1 MELAADLSVLE
12 QLGEIV
18 SNLTT
23 SGDPS
28 LSNDLMKKLKAIC
41 KKSDVYV
48 KHVYHLVLTQLKK
61 NHAEIRLSSFQIINE
76 LFLRSHTFRE
86 MLLIDFQIFL
96 ELTVETDYKQPLPPP
111 KSAAK
116 VLKEKAIE
124 AIDSWHRKFGP
135 HYKKLDLGY
144 NYLKRVKNVEFHS
157 LTARTQA
164 ESRQY
169 EERQRRKRNAINGQI
184 IRVENEMADMIS
196 EMELCATEIENCF
209 KLLLPH
215 PDEYEIHGGDNSAS
229 SSELKQM
236 PNHEGVTK
244 AQDISEVTEDVG
256 EKQVTDDQ
264 MDNQI
269 TDVHCEKVIDEGDVQ
284 LLSDH
289 GLATRS
295 YQLTIKLDK
304 SGPEIKETDDNSIVL
319 KTVCE
324 FYKELTHKHLP
335 MINKWLSVLSKGE
348 GMQLKIQQLID
359 LKRTLEA
366 SKSKFLELKIT
377 PLVDNVESASLQ
389 GKANNSSDED
399 DDTEDFEDVPEKEGV
414 QLVIP
419 PSDKEGYG
427 LKPLSTTQQSSTGKE
442 KNRIDLTTG
451 RVENSGQSAMGSLV
465 IIDFPNKT
473 SLLKVAF
480 TEPVS
485 NIFLCLHVRCNM
497 NVGDPEGNSHVKRMV
512 LHIHIPVSG

>member
-1 MELAADLSVLE
+1 MESAATAADLALLE

-28 LSNDLMKKLKAIC
+28 LNNDLMKKLKAIC

-86 MLLIDFQIFL
+86 LLLIDFQIFL

-116 VLKEKAIE
+116 VLKEKTIE

-144 NYLKRVKNVEFHS
+144 NYLKRVKNVEFNSH
-157 LTARTQA
+157 TARTQA
-164 ESRQY
+164 ERRQS
-169 EERQRRKRNAINGQI
+169 EERERRKRNMINGQI
-184 IRVENEMADMIS
+184 IRVENEMTDMIS

-215 PDEYEIHGGDNSAS
+215 PDDYEVHRDDKSACS
-229 SSELKQM
+229 SSELTQM
-236 PNHEGVTK
+236 SNHEDVTK
-244 AQDISEVTEDVG
+244 SEDKREVTEDVG
-256 EKQVTDDQ
+256 EKQVIDNKMDSQ
-264 MDNQI
+264 M
-269 TDVHCEKVIDEGDVQ
+269 TDVDCEKVKDEGNEQ
-284 LLSDH
+284 LLSNH

-295 YQLTIKLDK
+295 YLLTIRLDK
-304 SGPEIKETDDNSIVL
+304 SGPEIKETADNSIVL
-319 KTVCE
+319 KTVRE

-335 MINKWLSVLSKGE
+335 TINKWLSVLNKGE

-377 PLVDNVESASLQ
+377 PLNDNVESVSMQ
-389 GKANNSSDED
+389 RKADSSSDED
-399 DDTEDFEDVPEKEGV
+399 DDTEDFEDVPEKEGI

-419 PSDKEGYG
+419 PSDKEECG
-427 LKPLSTTQQSSTGKE
+427 LESLPRAQQSSTGKQKK
-442 KNRIDLTTG
+442 KNRFCDW
-451 RVENSGQSAMGSLV
+451 
-465 IIDFPNKT
+465 
-473 SLLKVAF
+473 
-480 TEPVS
+480 
-485 NIFLCLHVRCNM
+485 
-497 NVGDPEGNSHVKRMV
+497 
-512 LHIHIPVSG
+512 

>member
-1 MELAADLSVLE
+1 MESAADLSLLE
-12 QLGEIV
+12 LLGEIV
-18 SNLTT
+18 GNLTT

-28 LSNDLMKKLKAIC
+28 LNNDLMKKVKAIC

-61 NHAEIRLSSFQIINE
+61 NHAEIRLSSFQIISE

-111 KSAAK
+111 KAVAK

-144 NYLKRVKNVEFHS
+144 NYLKRVKNVEFNSHA
-157 LTARTQA
+157 ARSQA
-164 ESRQY
+164 ERRQS
-169 EERQRRKRNAINGQI
+169 EERERRKKNIINAQI
-184 IRVENEMADMIS
+184 IRVENEMSDMIS

-215 PDEYEIHGGDNSAS
+215 PDDYEVHYADKSACS
-229 SSELKQM
+229 SSELEQM
-236 PNHEGVTK
+236 PNREDVTK
-244 AQDISEVTEDVG
+244 SQDEREVTEDVR
-256 EKQVTDDQ
+256 EKEVIDSK
-264 MDNQI
+264 MDSQI
-269 TDVHCEKVIDEGDVQ
+269 TDVVCEKVEDERQ
-284 LLSDH
+284 LLSNH

-295 YQLTIKLDK
+295 YQLTIRLDK
-304 SGPEIKETDDNSIVL
+304 SGPEIEETVDNSIVL

-335 MINKWLSVLSKGE
+335 MVNKWLSVLSKGE

-377 PLVDNVESASLQ
+377 PLVDNVESVSMR
-389 GKANNSSDED
+389 GKADSSSDED
-399 DDTEDFEDVPEKEGV
+399 DDTEDFEDVPEKEWMQV
-414 QLVIP
+414 AIL
-419 PSDKEGYG
+419 PSERNEYG
-427 LKPLSTTQQSSTGKE
+427 LQPLSTSQQSSSGKH
-442 KNRIDLTTG
+442 K
-451 RVENSGQSAMGSLV
+451 
-465 IIDFPNKT
+465 K
-473 SLLKVAF
+473 
-480 TEPVS
+480 
-485 NIFLCLHVRCNM
+485 
-497 NVGDPEGNSHVKRMV
+497 
-512 LHIHIPVSG
+512 

>member
-1 MELAADLSVLE
+1 MESAADLSLLE
-12 QLGEIV
+12 LLGEIV
-18 SNLTT
+18 GNLTT

-28 LSNDLMKKLKAIC
+28 LNNDLMKKVKAIC

-96 ELTVETDYKQPLPPP
+96 ELTVETDYRQPLPPP
-111 KSAAK
+111 KAAAK

-144 NYLKRVKNVEFHS
+144 NYLKRVKNVEFNSHA
-157 LTARTQA
+157 ARSQA
-164 ESRQY
+164 EKRQS
-169 EERQRRKRNAINGQI
+169 EERERRKKNIINGQI
-184 IRVENEMADMIS
+184 IRVENEMSDMIS

-215 PDEYEIHGGDNSAS
+215 PDDYEVHCADKSACS
-229 SSELKQM
+229 SSELEQM
-236 PNHEGVTK
+236 PNCEDVTK
-244 AQDISEVTEDVG
+244 SQDKREVTEDVR
-256 EKQVTDDQ
+256 EKEVIDSK
-264 MDNQI
+264 MDSQI
-269 TDVHCEKVIDEGDVQ
+269 TDVVCEKVEDERQ
-284 LLSDH
+284 LLSNH

-295 YQLTIKLDK
+295 YQLTIRLDK
-304 SGPEIKETDDNSIVL
+304 SGPEIEETVDNSIVL
-319 KTVCE
+319 KTVRE

-335 MINKWLSVLSKGE
+335 MVNKWLSVLSKGE

-377 PLVDNVESASLQ
+377 PLVDNVESVSMR
-389 GKANNSSDED
+389 GKADSSSDED
-399 DDTEDFEDVPEKEGV
+399 DDTEDFEDVPEKEWMQV
-414 QLVIP
+414 AIL
-419 PSDKEGYG
+419 PSERNEYG
-427 LKPLSTTQQSSTGKE
+427 LQPLSTSQQSSSGKH
-442 KNRIDLTTG
+442 K
-451 RVENSGQSAMGSLV
+451 
-465 IIDFPNKT
+465 K
-473 SLLKVAF
+473 
-480 TEPVS
+480 
-485 NIFLCLHVRCNM
+485 
-497 NVGDPEGNSHVKRMV
+497 
-512 LHIHIPVSG
+512 

>member
-1 MELAADLSVLE
+1 MESAADLSLLE

-18 SNLTT
+18 GNLTT

-28 LSNDLMKKLKAIC
+28 LNNDLMKKLKAMC

-48 KHVYHLVLTQLKK
+48 KHAYHLVLTQLKK

-144 NYLKRVKNVEFHS
+144 NYLKRVKNVEFNSH
-157 LTARTQA
+157 TARSQA
-164 ESRQY
+164 ERRQS
-169 EERQRRKRNAINGQI
+169 EERERRKRNIINGQI
-184 IRVENEMADMIS
+184 IRVENEMSDMIS

-215 PDEYEIHGGDNSAS
+215 PDDYEVHCGEKSACS
-229 SSELKQM
+229 SSELKQV
-236 PNHEGVTK
+236 PNHEDVTK
-244 AQDISEVTEDVG
+244 SQDKREVSEDVG
-256 EKQVTDDQ
+256 EKQVVENKMDSQ
-264 MDNQI
+264 M
-269 TDVHCEKVIDEGDVQ
+269 TDVDCEKVKDEGNEQ
-284 LLSDH
+284 LLSNH

-295 YQLTIKLDK
+295 YKLTIRLDK
-304 SGPEIKETDDNSIVL
+304 SGPEIKETIDNSIVL
-319 KTVCE
+319 KTVRE

-377 PLVDNVESASLQ
+377 PLVDKVESVSMQ
-389 GKANNSSDED
+389 GKADSSSDED
-399 DDTEDFEDVPEKEGV
+399 DDTEDFEDVPEKEGI

-419 PSDKEGYG
+419 PSDKEEYG
-427 LKPLSTTQQSSTGKE
+427 LEPLPRAQQSSTGKQ
-442 KNRIDLTTG
+442 KKKMDLATG
-451 RVENSGQSAMGSLV
+451 RVENSGQSPAMCSL
-465 IIDFPNKT
+465 IIRYLTHKASVP
-473 SLLKVAF
+473 KVAF
-480 TEPVS
+480 LKPVS
-485 NIFLCLHVRCNM
+485 NLLCLHARFNM
-497 NVGDPEGNSHVKRMV
+497 NASDPVETP
-512 LHIHIPVSG
+512 LIPKLC

>member
-1 MELAADLSVLE
+1 MESAADLSLLE

-18 SNLTT
+18 SSLTT

-28 LSNDLMKKLKAIC
+28 LNNDLMKKLKAVC

-144 NYLKRVKNVEFHS
+144 SYLKRVKNVEFHS
-157 LTARTQA
+157 HTARTQA
-164 ESRQY
+164 ESRQS
-169 EERQRRKRNAINGQI
+169 EERERRKRNVINGQI
-184 IRVENEMADMIS
+184 IRVENEMSYMIS

-215 PDEYEIHGGDNSAS
+215 PDEYEVHCGDKSACS

-236 PNHEGVTK
+236 PNHEDLTK
-244 AQDISEVTEDVG
+244 AQDINEVTESVG
-256 EKQVTDDQ
+256 EKQVINNE
-264 MDNQI
+264 MDSQI
-269 TDVHCEKVIDEGDVQ
+269 TDVDYEKVKDEGNVQ
-284 LLSDH
+284 LLSNH

-295 YQLTIKLDK
+295 YQLTIRLDK

-319 KTVCE
+319 KTVRE

-377 PLVDNVESASLQ
+377 PLVDNVERVSMQ
-389 GKANNSSDED
+389 GKADSSSDED

-419 PSDKEGYG
+419 PSGKEEYG
-427 LKPLSTTQQSSTGKE
+427 LEPLSETQQLSTGKE
-442 KNRIDLTTG
+442 KNRMDCTTG
-451 RVENSGQSAMGSLV
+451 KVEYSGQSPAMCSLM
-465 IIDFPNKT
+465 ITDLPCKT
-473 SLLKVAF
+473 SVPKVAF
-480 TEPVS
+480 TKPV
-485 NIFLCLHVRCNM
+485 NNLFLCLHVRCNT
-497 NVGDPEGNSHVKRMV
+497 NAGDPFLGGTPM
-512 LHIHIPVSG
+512 

>member
-1 MELAADLSVLE
+1 MESAADLSLLE
-12 QLGEIV
+12 LLGEIV
-18 SNLTT
+18 GNLTT

-28 LSNDLMKKLKAIC
+28 LNNDLMKKVKAIC

-96 ELTVETDYKQPLPPP
+96 ELTVETDCKQPLPPP
-111 KSAAK
+111 KAAAK

-144 NYLKRVKNVEFHS
+144 NYLKRVKNVEFNSHA
-157 LTARTQA
+157 ARSQA
-164 ESRQY
+164 ERRQS
-169 EERQRRKRNAINGQI
+169 EERERRKKNIINGQI
-184 IRVENEMADMIS
+184 IRVENEMSDMIS

-215 PDEYEIHGGDNSAS
+215 PDDYEVHCADKSACS
-229 SSELKQM
+229 SSELEQM
-236 PNHEGVTK
+236 PNREDVTK
-244 AQDISEVTEDVG
+244 SQDEREVTEVVR
-256 EKQVTDDQ
+256 EKEVIDSK
-264 MDNQI
+264 MDSQI
-269 TDVHCEKVIDEGDVQ
+269 TDVVCEKVEDERQ
-284 LLSDH
+284 LLSNH

-295 YQLTIKLDK
+295 YQLTIRLDK
-304 SGPEIKETDDNSIVL
+304 SGPEIEETVDNSIVL
-319 KTVCE
+319 KTVRE

-335 MINKWLSVLSKGE
+335 MVNKWLSVLSKGE

-377 PLVDNVESASLQ
+377 PLVDNVESVSMR
-389 GKANNSSDED
+389 GKADSSSDED
-399 DDTEDFEDVPEKEGV
+399 DDTEDFEDVPEKEWMQV
-414 QLVIP
+414 AIL
-419 PSDKEGYG
+419 PSERNEYG
-427 LKPLSTTQQSSTGKE
+427 LQTLSTSQQSSSGKH
-442 KNRIDLTTG
+442 K
-451 RVENSGQSAMGSLV
+451 
-465 IIDFPNKT
+465 K
-473 SLLKVAF
+473 
-480 TEPVS
+480 
-485 NIFLCLHVRCNM
+485 
-497 NVGDPEGNSHVKRMV
+497 
-512 LHIHIPVSG
+512 

>member
-1 MELAADLSVLE
+1 MESAADLSLLE

-18 SNLTT
+18 GNLTT

-28 LSNDLMKKLKAIC
+28 LNNDLMKKLKAIC

-96 ELTVETDYKQPLPPP
+96 ELTMETDYKQPLPPP

-116 VLKEKAIE
+116 ILKEKAIE
-124 AIDSWHRKFGP
+124 AIDSWNRKFGP

-144 NYLKRVKNVEFHS
+144 NYLKRVKNVEFNS
-157 LTARTQA
+157 RTARTQA
-164 ESRQY
+164 ESRQS
-169 EERQRRKRNAINGQI
+169 EERERRKRNIISGQI
-184 IRVENEMADMIS
+184 IRVENEMSDMIS

-215 PDEYEIHGGDNSAS
+215 PDDYEVYCGDESTRS
-229 SSELKQM
+229 SSKLKQM
-236 PNHEGVTK
+236 PNKDVTK
-244 AQDISEVTEDVG
+244 SQDIIEAIEVVG
-256 EKQVTDDQ
+256 GKQVIDHKVDS
-264 MDNQI
+264 QI
-269 TDVHCEKVIDEGDVQ
+269 TDVECEVIKGEGNEQ
-284 LLSDH
+284 LLSNH

-295 YQLTIKLDK
+295 YQLTIRLDK
-304 SGPEIKETDDNSIVL
+304 SGPEIEETIDNSIVL
-319 KTVCE
+319 KTVRE

-377 PLVDNVESASLQ
+377 PLVDNAESVSIQ
-389 GKANNSSDED
+389 GKADSSSDED
-399 DDTEDFEDVPEKEGV
+399 DDTEDFEDVPEKEGI

-419 PSDKEGYG
+419 SSEKEEYG
-427 LKPLSTTQQSSTGKE
+427 LEPLSTAQQSSTGKQ
-442 KNRIDLTTG
+442 KKWI
-451 RVENSGQSAMGSLV
+451 QSYNWQG
-465 IIDFPNKT
+465 
-473 SLLKVAF
+473 
-480 TEPVS
+480 
-485 NIFLCLHVRCNM
+485 
-497 NVGDPEGNSHVKRMV
+497 
-512 LHIHIPVSG
+512 

>member
-1 MELAADLSVLE
+1 MESAADLSLLE

-18 SNLTT
+18 GNLTT

-28 LSNDLMKKLKAIC
+28 LNNDLMKKLKAIC

-124 AIDSWHRKFGP
+124 AIDSWHGKFGP

-144 NYLKRVKNVEFHS
+144 NYLKRVKNVEFNSH
-157 LTARTQA
+157 TARSQA
-164 ESRQY
+164 ERRQS
-169 EERQRRKRNAINGQI
+169 EEKERRKRNIINGQV
-184 IRVENEMADMIS
+184 IRVENEMSDMIS

-215 PDEYEIHGGDNSAS
+215 PDDYEVHCADKSVSS
-229 SSELKQM
+229 SSEQKQM
-236 PNHEGVTK
+236 PHHEDMTK
-244 AQDISEVTEDVG
+244 SQDEREVTEDVG
-256 EKQVTDDQ
+256 EKDVIGNK
-264 MDNQI
+264 MDSQI
-269 TDVHCEKVIDEGDVQ
+269 TDVVSEKVKDEEQ
-284 LLSDH
+284 LLSNH

-295 YQLTIKLDK
+295 YQLTIRLDK
-304 SGPEIKETDDNSIVL
+304 SGPEIEETVDNSIVL
-319 KTVCE
+319 KTVRE

-377 PLVDNVESASLQ
+377 PLVDNVESVSMH
-389 GKANNSSDED
+389 GKADSSSDED
-399 DDTEDFEDVPEKEGV
+399 DDTEDFEDVPEKEWIQV
-414 QLVIP
+414 AIP
-419 PSDKEGYG
+419 PSERNEYG
-427 LKPLSTTQQSSTGKE
+427 LQSLSTSQQSSTGKQ
-442 KNRIDLTTG
+442 KKQNR
-451 RVENSGQSAMGSLV
+451 S
-465 IIDFPNKT
+465 
-473 SLLKVAF
+473 
-480 TEPVS
+480 
-485 NIFLCLHVRCNM
+485 CNWQ
-497 NVGDPEGNSHVKRMV
+497 G
-512 LHIHIPVSG
+512 